1 MVQVLGVDHVIIR
14 VSNYE
19 RSQRFYAGL
28 FAFLG
33 FEAIGGFSD
42 MTGWRNGRTAFWIAA
57 CDPSTQTKRHRG
69 DEVGLHH
76 YALELGS
83 RKDVD
88 ELEAFLKAHDV
99 DIVDPAGAY
108 YEDYYAVY
116 FMDPDGIK
124 LECMTFGPRYQHG
137 ARAKKAD

>member
-14 VSNYE
+14 VSNYA
-19 RSQRFYAGL
+19 RSQRFYARL

-33 FEAIGGFSD
+33 FEAIGDFSD

-57 CDPSTQTKRHRG
+57 CDPSTQTKRHSG
-69 DEVGLHH
+69 DDVGIHH

-83 RKDVD
+83 RSDVD

-116 FMDPDGIK
+116 FVDPDGIK
-124 LECMTFGPRYQHG
+124 LECMTFGPRYLHG
-137 ARAKKAD
+137 ARAKEAS

>member
-1 MVQVLGVDHVIIR
+1 VQVLGVDHVIIR

-83 RKDVD
+83 RNDVD
-88 ELEAFLKAHDV
+88 ELEAFLKA
-99 DIVDPAGAY
+99 
-108 YEDYYAVY
+108 
-116 FMDPDGIK
+116 
-124 LECMTFGPRYQHG
+124 MTSTSSTRR
-137 ARAKKAD
+137 ARITKTIMRSTSWIRTASSSNA